1 MSRTLGQ
8 LLYSL
13 RKGDLLL
20 PNFQRPFVWNSER
33 WQSLIASIFL
43 EYPIGQA
50 LIGTEADSQ
59 TMSVNKPL
67 SIPEKVLRETLLKK
81 TNIKLEETV
90 GLKAT
95 QYLQKGQAY
104 SCDYL
109 LDGQQRLTALDLIFG
124 TAYHFAD
131 GNELNRNYR
140 LRWFLNLNKL
150 GLKELKWLNLRELQH
165 EEACEVFVFVKYKKT
180 DRSCPFYYETSDSD
194 LANFCTVKD
203 LQEQNDIEEGIYLP
217 LDKLYIENDDDKS
230 LQFDPTNFW
239 IDLFE
244 DRQDIIISQTIEGKK
259 LKENFQL
266 GNIDKSKYDE
276 EWKKLKRYFL
286 SWRSQLQQMLSELIK
301 FQFPVLEVPS
311 KEFNRLSGIFSVINM
326 GGVELETF
334 DLLVAKTT
342 TADSSLREVMKSI
355 CLQSIEDFR
364 QSINLLPEP
373 AREDDIENF
382 WTLGDFLGEKNEDAE
397 QVVKGAKFPERI
409 ARSFAQ
415 TIVLHAKISEA
426 LGNTWSTRTN
436 PISHC
441 KKNKFNLDLAESTNP
456 QEAARSILQIED
468 WGYSDKLILS
478 LSRQTVQD
486 VQEQAAKQLL
496 RAYFFMKAKLG
507 IPKLSFLPYRQMD
520 LVLATILTD
529 STWSRLCQ
537 DPTGTIIKKIQWW
550 YWGSLFGGAYQK
562 AHSSIDKRVLADIP
576 RLLAYI
582 SKPTIKWNEVSDLNN
597 KSDSFEQLSLINTE
611 KPLNSDDYKIEQ
623 SCFTEVPIIGSDG
636 KVGNRFEMICDVV
649 GYSNKEALMT
659 FTSKAMGL
667 ALLSFTIRNGLP
679 DFKFRDKSDNNH
691 ELKRGSLLHTGRNDL
706 QADHLYAVNSWYKF
720 TGEKVDR
727 NDDHP
732 INSPLNHSWI
742 SAKANRYWSDHPS
755 FMKLELQSALEGN
768 QDSIDF
774 LHHHLLS
781 VEAVEHEYRDI
792 LLSSEEKQKDNAK
805 KVLEALIE
813 KRFEKLRQEVLSEN
827 PEN

>member
-20 PNFQRPFVWNSER
+20 PNFQRPFVWNPER
-33 WQSLIASIFL
+33 WQSLIASILL
-43 EYPIGQA
+43 EYPVGQA
-50 LIGTEADSQ
+50 LIGTEADSK

-67 SIPEKVLRETLLKK
+67 SITEKILREIFLKK
-81 TNIKLEETV
+81 ANLQPQYVE

-95 QYLQKGQAY
+95 QYLQKGEAY

-150 GLKELKWLNLRELQH
+150 GLKDLKWLNLREMQH
-165 EEACEVFVFVKYKKT
+165 EEACEAIVFVKYKKT
-180 DRSCPFYYETSDSD
+180 DKSSPFFYEISDSD
-194 LANFCTVKD
+194 LANFCTVKE
-203 LQEQNDIEEGIYLP
+203 LQDQAGLEEGIYLP

-230 LQFDPTNFW
+230 LHFDPTNFW

-244 DRQDIIISQTIEGKK
+244 ERQDIIISQSTEGKH
-259 LKENFQL
+259 LKENLHSGVLDQ
-266 GNIDKSKYDE
+266 SKYE
-276 EWKKLKRYFL
+276 EERKKLKRSFL
-286 SWRSQLQQMLSELIK
+286 SWRSQLQQMLGELIK

-342 TADSSLREVMKSI
+342 TTDSSLRDIMKLA
-355 CLQSIEDFR
+355 CLQSLKDFKKFVK
-364 QSINLLPEP
+364 LLPNS
-373 AREDDIENF
+373 AREDGIENF
-382 WTLGDFLGEKNEDAE
+382 WNIGNFLGERDEDAE
-397 QVVKGAKFPERI
+397 QVVKGEKFPESI
-409 ARSFAQ
+409 ARSFVQ
-415 TIVLHAKISEA
+415 TIVLHAKLSES
-426 LGNTWSTRTN
+426 LGNDWSTRTN
-436 PISHC
+436 PLS
-441 KKNKFNLDLAESTNP
+441 SYSNP
-456 QEAARSILQIED
+456 QDALRAILRLDD
-468 WGYSDKLILS
+468 WGYSDKLILN
-478 LSRQTVQD
+478 LSRKTVQE

-496 RAYFFMKAKLG
+496 RAYFFMKARLG
-507 IPKLSFLPYRQMD
+507 VPKLSYLPYRQMD
-520 LVLATILTD
+520 LVLAAVLTD
-529 STWSRLCQ
+529 SVWKKLHE
-537 DPTGTIIKKIQWW
+537 DPTGTVMKKLQWW

-562 AHSSIDKRVLADIP
+562 AYSSIDKRVLADIP
-576 RLLAYI
+576 RLLAYL
-582 SKPTIKWNEVSDLNN
+582 SKPTIKWHEVSDLSNG
-597 KSDSFEQLSLINTE
+597 ELQE
-611 KPLNSDDYKIEQ
+611 NSR
-623 SCFTEVPIIGSDG
+623 FTEFPILGSNG
-636 KVGNRFEMICDVV
+636 KSGNRFEMICDAD
-649 GYSNKEALMT
+649 GYSTRDALMASPSRT
-659 FTSKAMGL
+659 MGL
-667 ALLSFTIRNGLP
+667 AILAFTIRNGLW
-679 DFKFRDKSDNNH
+679 DFKFRDKSDSDH
-691 ELKRGSLLHTGRNDL
+691 ELKRGSELHTGRNDL

-720 TGEKVDR
+720 TGEKVER

-732 INSPLNHSWI
+732 INSPLNYSWI
-742 SAKANRYWSDHPS
+742 SAKANRYWSDNPS

-781 VEAVEHEYRDI
+781 VEAVEHEYRDT
-792 LLSSEEKQKDNAK
+792 LLASEEKQKKSAK
-805 KVLEALIE
+805 AVLKALLE

>member
-20 PNFQRPFVWNSER
+20 PNFQRPFVWNPER
-33 WQSLIASIFL
+33 WQSLIASILL
-43 EYPIGQA
+43 EYPVGQA
-50 LIGTEADSQ
+50 LIGTEADSK

-67 SIPEKVLRETLLKK
+67 SITEKILREIFLKK
-81 TNIKLEETV
+81 ANLQPQYVE

-95 QYLQKGQAY
+95 QYLQKGEAY

-150 GLKELKWLNLRELQH
+150 GLKDLKWLNLREMQH
-165 EEACEVFVFVKYKKT
+165 EEACEAIVFVKYKKT
-180 DRSCPFYYETSDSD
+180 DKSSPFFYEISDSD
-194 LANFCTVKD
+194 LANFCTVKE
-203 LQEQNDIEEGIYLP
+203 LQDQAGLEEGIYLP

-230 LQFDPTNFW
+230 LHFDPTNFW

-244 DRQDIIISQTIEGKK
+244 ERQDIIISQSTEGKH
-259 LKENFQL
+259 LKENLHSGVLDQ
-266 GNIDKSKYDE
+266 SKYE
-276 EWKKLKRYFL
+276 EERKKLKRSFL
-286 SWRSQLQQMLSELIK
+286 SWRSQLQQMLGELIK

-342 TADSSLREVMKSI
+342 TTDSSLRDIMKLA
-355 CLQSIEDFR
+355 CLQSLKDFKKFVK
-364 QSINLLPEP
+364 LLPNS
-373 AREDDIENF
+373 AREDGIENF
-382 WTLGDFLGEKNEDAE
+382 WNIGNFLGERDEDAE
-397 QVVKGAKFPERI
+397 QVVKGEKFPESI
-409 ARSFAQ
+409 ARSFVQ
-415 TIVLHAKISEA
+415 TIVLHAKLSES
-426 LGNTWSTRTN
+426 LGNDWSTRTN
-436 PISHC
+436 PLS
-441 KKNKFNLDLAESTNP
+441 SYSNP
-456 QEAARSILQIED
+456 QDALRAILRLDD
-468 WGYSDKLILS
+468 WGYSDKLILN
-478 LSRQTVQD
+478 LSRKTVQE

-496 RAYFFMKAKLG
+496 RAYFFMKARLG
-507 IPKLSFLPYRQMD
+507 VPKLSYLPYRQMD
-520 LVLATILTD
+520 LVLAAVLTD
-529 STWSRLCQ
+529 SVWKKLHE
-537 DPTGTIIKKIQWW
+537 DPTGTVMKKLQWW

-562 AHSSIDKRVLADIP
+562 AYSSIDKRVLADIP
-576 RLLAYI
+576 RLLAYL
-582 SKPTIKWNEVSDLNN
+582 SKPTIKWHEVSDLSNG
-597 KSDSFEQLSLINTE
+597 ELQE
-611 KPLNSDDYKIEQ
+611 NSR
-623 SCFTEVPIIGSDG
+623 FTEFPILGSNG
-636 KVGNRFEMICDVV
+636 KSGNRFEMICDAD
-649 GYSNKEALMT
+649 GYSTRDALMASPSRT
-659 FTSKAMGL
+659 MGL
-667 ALLSFTIRNGLP
+667 AILAFTIRNGLW
-679 DFKFRDKSDNNH
+679 DFKFRDKSDSDH
-691 ELKRGSLLHTGRNDL
+691 ELKRGSELHAGRNDL

-720 TGEKVDR
+720 TGEKVER

-732 INSPLNHSWI
+732 INSPLNYSWI
-742 SAKANRYWSDHPS
+742 SAKANRYWSDNPS

-781 VEAVEHEYRDI
+781 VEAVEHEYRDT
-792 LLSSEEKQKDNAK
+792 LLASDEKQKKSAK
-805 KVLEALIE
+805 AVLKALLE